1 MDAGRPQVGAEL
13 APSRVAER
21 LLPYRPEQLFDLAA
35 DVERYPEFL
44 PLWIAARIRKREP
57 GVDQTV
63 YYTDQAVGF
72 GPVRLRFESRTV
84 LRRPERIDVA
94 SDDPRFRGFSL
105 SWTFEPQPGGKCR
118 VRLAAAVEF
127 RSRLLQ
133 RAADRAVAAVA
144 GEIIAAFE
152 ARARKRYG
160 PA

>member
-1 MDAGRPQVGAEL
+1 VTTLLEAGLPQSQAV
-13 APSRVAER
+13 ER
-21 LLPYRPEQLFDLAA
+21 MLPYRAEQLFDLAA

-57 GVDQTV
+57 GVDHTV
-63 YYTDQAVGF
+63 YHTEQTVGF

-118 VRLAAAVEF
+118 VRLAAAMEF
-127 RSRLLQ
+127 RSPLLQ
-133 RAADRAVAAVA
+133 RAAGRALAAVT

-152 ARARKRYG
+152 ARARRLYG
-160 PA
+160 RA